1 MRDTKLIA
9 HRGGAHDA
17 PENTLAAFRLAWETG
32 IDGIEG
38 DFRLTRDGEIV
49 CIHDATTGRIA
60 GIRLS
65 VASSTLARLRE
76 LDVGIWKGERWA
88 GERIP
93 TIREVIATVPPGKRL
108 VIELKSGPE
117 IVLPLQQA
125 LAGSGL
131 EPEQA
136 VILAFSEEVIVEARN
151 LLPQVKRLWLT
162 DFKREWHDGG
172 WSPSIGQ
179 ILRTLERTG
188 ADGLSSK
195 AHRSIDAAF
204 VQALRNAGMEF
215 HVWTV
220 DDLRTARR
228 FCDLGANSITTN
240 RPGWLK
246 TKLRI
251 DAARADNPDGIG
263 QHRLPEG

>member
-1 MRDTKLIA
+1 MAVFQQPPKLIA
-9 HRGGAHDA
+9 HRGGAHIA

-49 CIHDATTGRIA
+49 CMHDATTGRTA
-60 GIRLS
+60 GISLP
-65 VASSTLARLRE
+65 VAGSTLARLRE
-76 LDVGIWKGERWA
+76 LDVGIWKGEKWA

-93 TIREVIATVPPGKRL
+93 TIEEVIATVPPGKRL

-117 IVLPLQQA
+117 IVLPLQKA

-131 EPEQA
+131 DPGQA
-136 VILAFSEEVIVEARN
+136 VILAFSEEVIAEASN
-151 LLPQVKRLWLT
+151 QLPRVKRFWLT
-162 DFKREWHDGG
+162 DFKREWHGGG
-172 WSPSIGQ
+172 WSPPIDR

-204 VQALRNAGMEF
+204 VQALRDAGMEF

-228 FCDLGANSITTN
+228 FCDLGVDSITTN

-246 TKLRI
+246 
-251 DAARADNPDGIG
+251 ARLLTRPARNSVLHG
-263 QHRLPEG
+263 

>member
-38 DFRLTRDGEIV
+38 DFRLTRDGKIV
-49 CIHDATTGRIA
+49 CVHDATTGRTA

-65 VASSTLARLRE
+65 VAGSSLARLRE
-76 LDVGIWKGERWA
+76 LDVGIWKGEGWA

-93 TIREVIATVPPGKRL
+93 TIEEVIATVPPGKRL

-117 IVLPLQQA
+117 IVLPLQKA

-131 EPEQA
+131 NPGQA
-136 VILAFSEEVIVEARN
+136 VILAFSEEVIAEART
-151 LLPQVKRLWLT
+151 LLPRVKRFWLT
-162 DFKREWHDGG
+162 DFKRDWHGGG
-172 WSPSIGQ
+172 WSPPIGQ

-204 VQALRNAGMEF
+204 VQALRDAGREF

-220 DDLRTARR
+220 DDLPTALR
-228 FCDLGANSITTN
+228 FCALGVDSITTN

-246 TKLRI
+246 
-251 DAARADNPDGIG
+251 ARLSGA
-263 QHRLPEG
+263 E